1 LCEIKKMCQNLFSRV
16 LSVWQLQNT
25 D

>member
-1 LCEIKKMCQNLFSRV
+1 MCQNLFSRV